1 MDELAAGKI
10 VVKKS
15 RFFAHLY
22 AIHQKNDIQ
31 EIIKIHHSRYN
42 KANHHCYALV
52 LSDKNDSHFEDFSDD
67 GEVGRPGR
75 VLLQILNN
83 HQLQSHA
90 LVVSR
95 VFGGIKLGVGGVS
108 RAFRNVGEGVVLYH
122 KNQTKQK

>member
-1 MDELAAGKI
+1 MQEIAAGKI

-22 AIHQKNDIQ
+22 AINQKEDIQ
-31 EIIKIHHSRYN
+31 EIIKTHHLRYN
-42 KANHHCYALV
+42 KANHHCYALR
-52 LSDKNDSHFEDFSDD
+52 LCKQKNSLIEDFSDD

-83 HQLQSHA
+83 HHLSNHA

-108 RAFRNVGEGVVLYH
+108 RAFREVGEGVVLYH
-122 KNQTKQK
+122 KNPNKEK